1 MVVSTPGAENQ
12 PDNVPE
18 ADWAEQV
25 VDADPLAEEAGEPEA
40 RPVNLARGT
49 AEANE
54 ADLAEQA
61 TGVYGDVDE
70 YRG

>member
-1 MVVSTPGAENQ
+1 MLVTTPGADSQ

-18 ADWAEQV
+18 ADWAEQE
-25 VDADPLAEEAGEPEA
+25 VDVDPLAEEAGEFEA

-49 AEANE
+49 TEANE
-54 ADLAEQA
+54 ADIAEQE
-61 TGVYGDVDE
+61 TGVYGEVDE